1 MRNAPAAGPRKK
13 SVFSRL
19 AKDYQLYLLVLPALI
34 WYVLFAYVPM
44 YGVQIAFKDYS
55 GALGILG
62 SPWVGIKHFRSFF
75 RSYYAW
81 TLIKNTVVLSLYSM
95 AAGFPIP
102 IILSLMLNEVKSPG
116 RKKFAQ
122 TVLYAPHFIS
132 LVVLVGM
139 LNLFFSAKGPIDTLR
154 MAMGLESVNYL
165 TSPGAFRHLYVWS
178 GVWQGAGWGC
188 VIYLAALSG
197 VDPGLHEA
205 AMIDGASRFQRIWHI
220 NLPCLLPTATILLIM
235 NAGSVLSVGFDKAFL
250 MQNDLNMKTS
260 NVISTYIY
268 NRGLVKQDYSFSTAV
283 GLMNNLINFFM
294 VLLVNKIAKALSDT
308 SLF

>member
-1 MRNAPAAGPRKK
+1 
-13 SVFSRL
+13 
-19 AKDYQLYLLVLPALI
+19 
-34 WYVLFAYVPM
+34 
-44 YGVQIAFKDYS
+44 
-55 GALGILG
+55 
-62 SPWVGIKHFRSFF
+62 
-75 RSYYAW
+75 
-81 TLIKNTVVLSLYSM
+81 
-95 AAGFPIP
+95 
-102 IILSLMLNEVKSPG
+102 
-116 RKKFAQ
+116 
-122 TVLYAPHFIS
+122 
-132 LVVLVGM
+132 
-139 LNLFFSAKGPIDTLR
+139 
-154 MAMGLESVNYL
+154 MGLESVNYL

-178 GVWQGAGWGC
+178 GVWQEAGWGC